1 MFKKLFGQGGGHGGG
16 GGGGGGGGTS
26 HQGSRQVT
34 ATSTQK
40 TVDAI
45 QKLGEV
51 GITLSGLHITGC
63 SRLGALL
70 MRYVLSLSEC
80 MLVLVD
86 RGAA

>member
-16 GGGGGGGGTS
+16 SGGGGGGTS
-26 HQGSRQVT
+26 HSGPRQVT

-51 GITLSGLHITGC
+51 HSCL
-63 SRLGALL
+63 
-70 MRYVLSLSEC
+70 YC
-80 MLVLVD
+80 MLEHQSVLLTGLRIMPD
-86 RGAA
+86 

>member
-26 HQGSRQVT
+26 QSGTRQVT

-51 GITLSGLHITGC
+51 PHFSSSSELHISLT
-63 SRLGALL
+63 SLAEALVHHARL
-70 MRYVLSLSEC
+70 RSC
-80 MLVLVD
+80 
-86 RGAA
+86 